1 MPELV
6 LPSEAYRDSFLA
18 ALAEIRQNPVEASV
32 YRKELEV
39 SEETFAA
46 YLERL
51 ARDRTM
57 PQPGMVPQTQ
67 YWVVEGKQFLGRVNV
82 RHHLNAVLSAPGG
95 GGHIGYLIR
104 PSVRR
109 VGIGGV
115 VLAQALEKARELG
128 LDEVVLSCNNENIPS
143 WKIIE
148 KNGGVLQG
156 VYELSPGVFE
166 RRYLINTCQAKT
178 P

>member
-1 MPELV
+1 MLELV
-6 LPSEAYRDSFLA
+6 LPSEEYRDSFLA
-18 ALAEIRQNPVEASV
+18 ALAEIRDNPIESRV
-32 YRKELEV
+32 YQDEIAV
-39 SEETFAA
+39 STETFAA
-46 YLERL
+46 YLAHL

-57 PQPGMVPQTQ
+57 PQPGRVPQTQ

-109 VGIGGV
+109 AGIGGV
-115 VLAQALEKARELG
+115 VLAQALAKAMELG

-166 RRYLINTCQAKT
+166 RRYLINTCQAKI

>member
-6 LPSEAYRDSFLA
+6 LPSEVYRDSFLE
-18 ALAEIRQNPVEASV
+18 ALAEIRQNPIEATV
-32 YRKELEV
+32 YQKELEV
-39 SEETFAA
+39 SKETFVT
-46 YLERL
+46 YLEHL
-51 ARDRTM
+51 DRDRSK
-57 PQPGMVPQTQ
+57 PQPGRVPQTQ
-67 YWVVEGKQFLGRVNV
+67 YWVVEEKQFLGRVNV

-95 GGHIGYLIR
+95 SGHIGYLIR

-109 VGIGGV
+109 AGIGSV

-128 LDEVVLSCNNENIPS
+128 LDEVVLSCDNENIPS

-166 RRYLINTCQAKT
+166 RRYVINTLQAKI